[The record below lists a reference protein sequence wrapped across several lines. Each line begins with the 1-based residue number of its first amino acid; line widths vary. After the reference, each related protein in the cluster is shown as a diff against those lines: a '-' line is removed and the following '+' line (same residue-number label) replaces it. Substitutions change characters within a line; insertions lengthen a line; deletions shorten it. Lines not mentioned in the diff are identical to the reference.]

1 MAKLSYKMSYYAL
14 YVCFAV
20 ILVVLGMFFLVGYN
34 NPVGDM
40 NAPEHTETLIYLM
53 YALFGVTVGLTVI
66 AAIAQ
71 FGAALKDNP
80 MGAIKSLL
88 GLVLLVAVVLIS
100 YAMGSDATITAN
112 EAPYTDTF
120 WLKITDMFIYSIY
133 FLLGIAALAT
143 LVNNSSSTADIA
155 FMLLIFFLIT
165 TSMDTDRGLARRLPP
180 PPENKDQKQDDIIVK
195 ERNVLQVRLNK
206 DDQLMCGQDY
216 IDIKQLKEKAK
227 EFIVNPYDDE
237 KLPEKHRKNIPLL
250 GDCMITEKHV
260 ISVQNDV
267 GTSYKAYIDVQNE
280 LVAAYNELRDEL
292 GKAKFG
298 KTYAQCDEDEQ
309 KAIREYYPQ
318 KISEAEPKKYGG
330 K

>member
-1 MAKLSYKMSYYAL
+1 MARKKR
-14 YVCFAV
+14 AV
-20 ILVVLGMFFLVGYN
+20 
-34 NPVGDM
+34 P
-40 NAPEHTETLIYLM
+40 
-53 YALFGVTVGLTVI
+53 
-66 AAIAQ
+66 
-71 FGAALKDNP
+71 
-80 MGAIKSLL
+80 
-88 GLVLLVAVVLIS
+88 
-100 YAMGSDATITAN
+100 
-112 EAPYTDTF
+112 
-120 WLKITDMFIYSIY
+120 
-133 FLLGIAALAT
+133 GI
-143 LVNNSSSTADIA
+143 NSSSTADIA

-237 KLPEKHRKNIPLL
+237 KLLEKHRKNIPLL